1 MTLKSERL
9 EYLGMIRNYLV
20 RVLFFFLTLFVA
32 AFANA
37 EKKPPMKAF
46 AALTRAGPNF
56 DFISKVPTNTVA
68 IPTTGS
74 LYKNDIVYYLPT
86 VVSVVENDGDEF
98 ELKYKIS
105 IAKVGKASKT
115 IADDT
120 FKAKLPDKRI
130 IIPLPLTIKYMF
142 EDSDEYGT
150 YELLLEVQ
158 NVKTG
163 ERAEAKTPIKLIE
176 WVKPEA
182 IKDQK
187 EFHAAIIKYNTSFD
201 PNKLYSIFTSSHMT
215 FFDRDGNL
223 AYAVCGFF
231 KTAFKRNQ
239 FLLAELEKEFPSA
252 SENQRKNTIQLF
264 EILGASDRLKGLD
277 KSEET
282 LRDSMRE
289 IVLSMPK
296 SDSKPNSG
304 AVLDFLWGEFFGSG
318 ESAPIEKIISCAIDN
333 SANCVK
339 LSELARAG
347 KPVKE
352 EMSDVE
358 IFLGATAMSACWSLL
373 SNCNANELA
382 KKYIS
387 WNLGKMPKESL
398 KAFNAAIEATSKY
411 SSNKSKE
418 SGGAKRKEK

>member
-1 MTLKSERL
+1 
-9 EYLGMIRNYLV
+9 
-20 RVLFFFLTLFVA
+20 
-32 AFANA
+32 
-37 EKKPPMKAF
+37 
-46 AALTRAGPNF
+46 
-56 DFISKVPTNTVA
+56 
-68 IPTTGS
+68 
-74 LYKNDIVYYLPT
+74 
-86 VVSVVENDGDEF
+86 
-98 ELKYKIS
+98 
-105 IAKVGKASKT
+105 
-115 IADDT
+115 
-120 FKAKLPDKRI
+120 
-130 IIPLPLTIKYMF
+130 
-142 EDSDEYGT
+142 
-150 YELLLEVQ
+150 
-158 NVKTG
+158 
-163 ERAEAKTPIKLIE
+163 
-176 WVKPEA
+176 
-182 IKDQK
+182 
-187 EFHAAIIKYNTSFD
+187 
-201 PNKLYSIFTSSHMT
+201 MT

-382 KKYIS
+382 KKYVS
-387 WNLGKMPKESL
+387 WNLGKIPKESL

-411 SSNKSKE
+411 SSNKSK
-418 SGGAKRKEK
+418 